1 MSINWLPMDSQDIQ
15 TFAHGSSAESH
26 TLSLSL
32 SLYIYTNT
40 CIPVYTC
47 IFERNCDSANVV
59 FEFMLSMGQEVGL
72 SLSHQLLRFRVGFLV
87 IVVYVLFFLFV
98 AVLFSVFWVPTT
110 CYSQGY
116 SADCEAGC
124 RFIS

>member
-1 MSINWLPMDSQDIQ
+1 MSINWLRMDSQDIQ

-32 SLYIYTNT
+32 SLSLSLYIYIYINT

-72 SLSHQLLRFRVGFLV
+72 SLWHHLLRFWGGFFGHCGLCF
-87 IVVYVLFFLFV
+87 VLFVCCGSFQYILGSNH
-98 AVLFSVFWVPTT
+98 VLFTGIL
-110 CYSQGY
+110 CGL
-116 SADCEAGC
+116 
-124 RFIS
+124 